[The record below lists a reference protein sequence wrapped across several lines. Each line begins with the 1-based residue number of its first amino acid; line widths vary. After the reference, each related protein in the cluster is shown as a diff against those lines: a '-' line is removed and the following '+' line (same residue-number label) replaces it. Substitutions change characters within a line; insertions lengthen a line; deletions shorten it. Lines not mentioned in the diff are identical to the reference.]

1 WDPGIVG
8 EVGQG
13 IEFHH
18 GKNKGILRRGSLSNL
33 QGSDVG
39 LGERIQGVLRKL
51 GICASWIWILLINT
65 MESYDYTGHIFEV
78 LNTRILICFKE
89 IGGIIYGSEMVGIWC
104 FLIYCGFDKTFFGKI
119 GDLRFNQGITI
130 EILEAQEEDAITNA
144 EGTDKH
150 LPSQNFQEE
159 LARTQ
164 AAGTEVVSDPMDAE
178 NGLQVVQ
185 SLVENTTALEEDRI
199 KAVFLEHGIDMD
211 AADDL
216 QDVSDGEFEKAVLE
230 LEQENGENV
239 HVEEELATGDE
250 EKLTEDGELAKRQG
264 TRKRLFKTTIGT
276 AASTKL
282 RSASAMVQANQ
293 EHAMEKWVSKWRL
306 RVPQTLRRD
315 LRNRDFYG
323 SNLRV
328 RFEQAGLDFC
338 FRSLSFSV
346 SVLFGNKGI
355 AVVGLALIWIFI
367 CMGCWNGFA
376 EMLMGKLA
384 LWLVSLNQSQR
395 ADLHIEI
402 VCTMGGKMETGAV
415 RSFIGHSVIERLTRT
430 FILIFY
436 VHDHQNSRSGG
447 CWDGLYGWRRKER
460 SWFSI
465 IVRIVDD
472 LSGGIGLYVII
483 SMELWWYIGNVFTFI
498 VCNSIILC
506 KLLAGLCLGI
516 QINLEW
522 RSCEVTVLIS
532 AKIG

>member
-8 EVGQG
+8 EVEQG

-33 QGSDVG
+33 RGSDVG
-39 LGERIQGVLRKL
+39 LGERIQGVLKKL

-89 IGGIIYGSEMVGIWC
+89 IGGIIYGSEMEGIWC
-104 FLIYCGFDKTFFGKI
+104 FLINCGFDKTFFGKI

-130 EILEAQEEDAITNA
+130 EILEAQEEGTITNA

-178 NGLQVVQ
+178 NGLQDVQ
-185 SLVENTTALEEDRI
+185 SLVENTTALEEDRVMDMDEI

-216 QDVSDGEFEKAVLE
+216 QDGSDGEFEKAVLE

-239 HVEEELATGDE
+239 HIEEELATGDE

-282 RSASAMVQANQ
+282 RSASAMVSPRKRGA
-293 EHAMEKWVSKWRL
+293 SKPGARH
-306 RVPQTLRRD
+306 
-315 LRNRDFYG
+315 G
-323 SNLRV
+323 
-328 RFEQAGLDFC
+328 E
-338 FRSLSFSV
+338 
-346 SVLFGNKGI
+346 
-355 AVVGLALIWIFI
+355 
-367 CMGCWNGFA
+367 
-376 EMLMGKLA
+376 MGK
-384 LWLVSLNQSQR
+384 QM
-395 ADLHIEI
+395 EI
-402 VCTMGGKMETGAV
+402 KGTSNPKTGP
-415 RSFIGHSVIERLTRT
+415 
-430 FILIFY
+430 
-436 VHDHQNSRSGG
+436 
-447 CWDGLYGWRRKER
+447 
-460 SWFSI
+460 
-465 IVRIVDD
+465 
-472 LSGGIGLYVII
+472 
-483 SMELWWYIGNVFTFI
+483 
-498 VCNSIILC
+498 
-506 KLLAGLCLGI
+506 
-516 QINLEW
+516 
-522 RSCEVTVLIS
+522 
-532 AKIG
+532 